1 MWAFTGG
8 CHYSDTCTLYTSK
21 CGKCPILNSICDND
35 ISTWV
40 FNRKMKSFS
49 LKKDIV
55 IVCPSRWMYQCSTKS
70 ALMSRFP
77 HFIIPNTIDV
87 ELFRPMDKIKARE
100 ILQLPPDKKIVLFG
114 GLSALSDPR
123 KGFHFLM
130 RALSN
135 ITYENVVIAVFGTRE
150 LKETTLGRFKL
161 MNLGHI
167 TNDEKLVVAYNS
179 ADMVVVPS
187 TQENLSNVIMESL
200 SCGVPVV
207 AFNIGGNPDMIEH
220 TKNGYLATPYDTVE
234 LTRGID

>member
-1 MWAFTGG
+1 
-8 CHYSDTCTLYTSK
+8 
-21 CGKCPILNSICDND
+21 
-35 ISTWV
+35 
-40 FNRKMKSFS
+40 
-49 LKKDIV
+49 
-55 IVCPSRWMYQCSTKS
+55 MYQCSTKS